1 MRRSFLLLVCVFA
14 SFSAFA
20 QQNELSLTLGGTLT
34 RSVKSTPIC
43 EAIVTCPTTPVNFDI
58 TPAFSLAGSFARRFT
73 DLKAVSLYAEF
84 PITATPSRSGPG
96 FAANNFSS
104 IFFTPS
110 IRAQLAPSARISPFV
125 TGGLGFARYS
135 GGGNAITWA
144 FQLGGGVD
152 FKTPLPH
159 LGVRVEARDFITG
172 RPTIFPLANITAGHL
187 QQVHAGAGVVIK
199 F

>member
-1 MRRSFLLLVCVFA
+1 MTRSFLLLLCVLI
-14 SFSAFA
+14 SCSAVA
-20 QQNELSLTLGGTLT
+20 QQNELSLTLGGTFT
-34 RSVKSTPIC
+34 IPTKGIASC
-43 EAIVTCPTTPVNFDI
+43 EAIPICPNTPVNVDI
-58 TPAFSLAGSFARRFT
+58 APAFSLAGSFARRFA

-84 PITATPSRSGPG
+84 PVAATPSRSGPG
-96 FAANNFSS
+96 FLATNFSS

-125 TGGLGFARYS
+125 SGGLGLAHYS
-135 GGGNAITWA
+135 GGGSATAWA

-159 LGVRVEARDFITG
+159 LGIRAEARDFITG
-172 RPTIFPLANITAGHL
+172 RPSIFPLTNITSGHL
-187 QQVHAGAGVVIK
+187 QQVYAGAGVVIK